1 MHMHTQKE
9 NEEEV
14 EVEGLELERMPHN
27 AVVLLDRNLG

>member
-9 NEEEV
+9 NEEV

-27 AVVLLDRNLG
+27 AVVLLDRNL